1 MIFLEFL
8 ASKKMLRQIFIFIIL
23 FSPYI
28 HLQDIDS
35 WVIDDIRLTGLQ
47 RVSAGSV
54 FAVMPV
60 SLGDEINKDIF
71 KEIALSIF
79 ETGKFD
85 DVKLGRDGNALLI
98 DLLERP
104 TIDEI
109 VIDGNKQIKTDALL
123 DGLKKSGISEGSLYK
138 ISVFENLSVE
148 LERQYS
154 SQGKYSAEVE
164 VSTEKL
170 PKNRIKLSIIIDEGE
185 SASLRKINIVG
196 NKLLDDQEIL
206 DEFKLKEKNWL
217 SVFSRGSGYS
227 RENLKG
233 DLETLESIYKNQ
245 GYLKFNIDSTM
256 VSISKNKKD
265 IFITIKVTE
274 GDIYKVSEVK
284 LAGDLDDK
292 EIFIRSLI
300 NIPVNEIYIEGF
312 LKNTE
317 DRITNLLENLGF
329 TNAEVSTS
337 KDINEADKTVSLT
350 LFVDPGQRTMVNR
363 ISFEGNE
370 RTHDV
375 VLRREM
381 RQMEKSWVSNNLLET
396 SKLRLDRLGFFKNVK
411 YEKNSVPGST
421 DEVDVIFKVEEQFSG
436 SIGGSLGYGAYGFN
450 LGANYSEKN
459 AFGTG
464 NSVSVGVNYSEWRQD
479 ISFNFFDP
487 YFTIDGIGLGYGAY
501 FRKTDYGNFNIAAY
515 NTDSF
520 GGSVRFDLPISE
532 IEGLGLSLAYDNTKL
547 ATNIFSS
554 RQIID
559 FYTSEGRDFTTYN
572 ASVSWRRITLDR
584 GLFPTSGTSNSISLS
599 LTLPGSNLNYGR
611 FTHDFKYFLPL
622 PRGLIFSYKSKIGYL
637 FSYGDTNTAP
647 PYQYFYAGGIR
658 SVRGFKQNYLGPKA
672 VYSSGYSPR
681 RQRPVGGPYSLTGG
695 FDLIIPLSF
704 VPDPRSVRGS
714 VFLDYGNVFS
724 DGCRSYET
732 NCYEFDLSEL
742 RYSVG
747 IGVTWITA
755 LGPLSFALAS
765 VFNDSPNDRTETFQF
780 EIGTQF

>member
-1 MIFLEFL
+1 MFKRIFF
-8 ASKKMLRQIFIFIIL
+8 FIIL
-23 FSPYI
+23 FSSSL
-28 HLQDIDS
+28 HLQETKS
-35 WVIDDIRLTGLQ
+35 WVVDDIRITGLQ
-47 RVSAGSV
+47 RVSAGSI
-54 FAVMPV
+54 FAVMPIG
-60 SLGDEINKDIF
+60 LGDEINEESF

-85 DVKLGRDGNALLI
+85 DIKLGRDGNALLI
-98 DLLERP
+98 DIKERP

-109 VIDGNKQIKTDALL
+109 LIEGNKQIKTDALL
-123 DGLKKSGISEGSLYK
+123 DGLKNSGISEGALYK
-138 ISVFENLSVE
+138 RSVFESLSVE

-164 VSTEKL
+164 VSTEDL
-170 PKNRIKLSIIIDEGE
+170 PKNRIKLSVEIDEGE

-196 NKLLDDQEIL
+196 NKLLSDEEIL

-227 RENLKG
+227 RENLRG
-233 DLETLESIYKNQ
+233 DLETLESIYKNK
-245 GYLKFNIDSTM
+245 GYLKFDIDSTNI
-256 VSISKNKKD
+256 SISKNKKD
-265 IFITIKVTE
+265 IFITIKVIE
-274 GDIYKVSEVK
+274 GEVYKVSEVK
-284 LAGDLDDK
+284 LAGDLEDK
-292 EIFIRSLI
+292 EVFVRSLI
-300 NIPVNEIYIEGF
+300 GIPVNEIYIEGL
-312 LKNTE
+312 LKATE
-317 DRITNLLENLGF
+317 DRITNLLENLGY

-337 KDINEADKTVSLT
+337 KDINEEEKSVALT

-396 SKLRLDRLGFFKNVK
+396 SKLRLDRLGFFKSVK
-411 YEKNSVPGST
+411 YEKNAVPGST

-436 SIGGSLGYGAYGFN
+436 SIGGSLGYGAYGFS

-464 NSVSVGVNYSEWRQD
+464 NSINVGITYSEWRQD

-487 YFTIDGIGLGYGAY
+487 YFTIDGIGLGYGAF
-501 FRKTDYGNFNIAAY
+501 FRKTDYGNFNLAAY
-515 NTDSF
+515 NTDSY
-520 GGSVRFDLPISE
+520 GGSVSFDLPISE
-532 IEGLGLSLAYDNTKL
+532 IEQVGLSLSYDKTDLK
-547 ATNIFSS
+547 TNLYSS
-554 RQIID
+554 RQLLD
-559 FYTSEGRDFTTYN
+559 FYNSEGFDFTTYN

-584 GLFPTSGTSNSISLS
+584 GLFPTRGTSNGISLS
-599 LTLPGSNLNYGR
+599 FSLPGSNLNFGR
-611 FTHDFKYFLPL
+611 LTHEFKYFQPL
-622 PRGLIFSYKSKIGYL
+622 PRGLIFGYRSKIGYL
-637 FSYGDTNTAP
+637 FTYGDTESAP
-647 PYQYFYAGGIR
+647 PYQYFYAGGMR

-672 VYSSGYSPR
+672 VYQSGIAVR
-681 RQRPVGGPYSLTGG
+681 NQRPVGGPYSLTGG
-695 FDLIIPLSF
+695 LDLIIPLNF
-704 VPDPRSVRGS
+704 VPDPRSIRGS
-714 VFLDYGNVFS
+714 VFFDYGNVFS

-742 RYSVG
+742 RYSLGVG
-747 IGVTWITA
+747 ITWITA

-765 VFNDSPNDRTETFQF
+765 VFNDSPTDRTETFQF

>member
-1 MIFLEFL
+1 MLKHIFILIFLFSSFL
-8 ASKKMLRQIFIFIIL
+8 
-23 FSPYI
+23 
-28 HLQDIDS
+28 HLQVKSS
-35 WVIDDIRLTGLQ
+35 WVIEDIRITGLQ

-60 SLGDEINKDIF
+60 GLGDEINIKEF
-71 KEIALSIF
+71 KKIAQSIF
-79 ETGKFD
+79 DTGKFD
-85 DVKLGRDGNALLI
+85 DIKLGRDGNALLI
-98 DLLERP
+98 DLEERP

-109 VIDGNKQIKTDALL
+109 FIDGNKQIKTDDLL
-123 DGLKKSGISEGSLYK
+123 DGLKKSGIFVGALYK
-138 ISVFENLSVE
+138 RSIFESLSVE

-164 VSTEKL
+164 VSSDDL
-170 PKNRIKLSIIIDEGE
+170 PKNRIKLSVIIDEGE
-185 SASLRKINIVG
+185 SAALRKINIVG
-196 NKLLDDQEIL
+196 NKLLKDEEIL
-206 DEFKLKEKNWL
+206 DEFKLKERNWL

-245 GYLKFNIDSTM
+245 GYLKFNVDSTM

-274 GDIYKVSEVK
+274 GQVYKVSDVK
-284 LAGDLDDK
+284 LAGDLEDK
-292 EIFIRSLI
+292 EVFVRSLI
-300 NIPVNEIYIEGF
+300 NIPLNEIYMEGY
-312 LKNTE
+312 LKSTE
-317 DRITNLLENLGF
+317 DRITNILENLGY
-329 TNAEVSTS
+329 TNVEVSTS
-337 KDINEADKTVSLT
+337 KDINEDDKTVALT

-381 RQMEKSWVSNNLLET
+381 RQMEKSWVSNNLLEA

-421 DEVDVIFKVEEQFSG
+421 DQVDIIFKVEEQFSG

-487 YFTIDGIGLGYGAY
+487 YFTIDGIGLGYGAFY
-501 FRKTDYGNFNIAAY
+501 RKTDYGNFNIAAY
-515 NTDSF
+515 NTDSY
-520 GGSVRFDLPISE
+520 GGSASFELPISE
-532 IEGLGLSLAYDNTKL
+532 IEALGLSLSYDKTKL
-547 ATNIFSS
+547 ATNVFSS
-554 RQIID
+554 RQIVD
-559 FYTSEGRDFTTYN
+559 FYNSEGFNFTTYN
-572 ASVSWRRITLDR
+572 ASATWRRITLNR
-584 GLFPTSGTSNSISLS
+584 GLFPTSGSSNSISLS
-599 LTLPGSNLNYGR
+599 LTLPGSNLNFGR
-611 FTHDFKYFLPL
+611 FIHEFKYFEPL
-622 PRGLIFSYKSKIGYL
+622 PRSLVFGFRSKIGYL

-647 PYQYFYAGGIR
+647 PYQYFYAGGMR

-672 VYSSGYSPR
+672 VYSSGFSPR

-695 FDLIIPLSF
+695 FDLIIPLDF
-704 VPDPRSVRGS
+704 VPDPRSIRGS
-714 VFLDYGNVFS
+714 VFFDYGNVFS

-747 IGVTWITA
+747 IGITWITA

-765 VFNDSPNDRTETFQF
+765 VFNDSPTDRTETFQF